1 MIIRSFIEVFLL
13 GILVGFFIGLLFVSF
28 INHKILTDAL
38 PRWIPEKFVN
48 LFAEVMGY
56 KILDESQLKDE
67 HKD

>member
-1 MIIRSFIEVFLL
+1 MED
-13 GILVGFFIGLLFVSF
+13 
-28 INHKILTDAL
+28 KL

-67 HKD
+67 QLKNGHKS